1 MKLRIEDN
9 TLRLR
14 LSEEE
19 VQQFGEKGR
28 VSVTVKL
35 GPKPSDQLVYTLEH
49 SPNPE
54 ATALK
59 VVYAVGALDVQVPR
73 QLATEWVSTDR
84 LGFSDTIPVTAD
96 QQLRVLVEKDLDCKH

>member
-9 TLRLR
+9 SLRLR

-19 VQQFGEKGR
+19 VQQFGEQGR

-35 GPKPSDQLVYTLEH
+35 GPKPSDQLVYTLER

-59 VVYAVGALDVQVPR
+59 VIYTVGALDVQVPR
-73 QLATEWVSTDR
+73 QLAAEWVTTDR
-84 LGFSDTIPVTAD
+84 LGFSDSIPVAAD

>member
-19 VQQFGEKGR
+19 VQQFGQKGR
-28 VSVTVKL
+28 VAVTVKL
-35 GPKPSDQLVYTLEH
+35 GPKPGDQLVYALEH
-49 SPNPE
+49 SPNPN
-54 ATALK
+54 ATNLN

-73 QLATEWVSTDR
+73 DLAAEWVSTDR
-84 LGFSDTIPVTAD
+84 IGFSDSIQVTAD
-96 QQLRVLVEKDLDCKH
+96 QQLRVLVEKDLYCKH